1 MSLKKDFY
9 KRLSVILTLS
19 AVVVIAVVVQ
29 KQRGILLDDMKDK
42 GQAIARVLSSVTMDS
57 MLTYDYGTMERYV
70 RQVVEDKDIVSLR
83 IVRSDGEV
91 LAEARGAHGGKDTLQ
106 ASYPME
112 LGESSLGTVEVA
124 FSLVRLN
131 ALSRNIIV
139 SAVVFIL
146 AIHLIGLAV
155 NNAIINSLVIRPINA
170 LIAVTRGIKEGG
182 LKGRMP
188 ASPGNEFGELA
199 SAFNDMAASLDRN
212 FDDLVKSRKE
222 IQTEKNKLETI
233 VQSLADGLFVSN
245 SDGLIASFNRAAE
258 DISGYREQD
267 VLGLHCEEV
276 FKTRLCAD
284 ACALHNEDKTI
295 RNKETEIIT
304 KDGRRRIVSVSSA
317 IIRDSDGRAVGGV
330 QTFRDITEEKQRQ
343 VMLCQA
349 EKLAAV
355 GQMSAGIAHEINNP
369 LGNIYGYA
377 KVLLKDKTLTP
388 AQTEKLEI
396 IAEQAKKGGSVVQ
409 GLLDYSRQTGSKKET
424 VAVNALIADVVK
436 LLSPQAEK
444 SGISIET
451 EFAVLPDIQGDPR
464 QLEQVFFNRV
474 VNAMQAIEE
483 SGEIRIRSRKG
494 GDGSVWIT
502 VQDTG
507 PGIAP
512 ELQCRIF
519 DPFFTT
525 KPVGKGTGLGLSICA
540 GIVRDHNGSLDV
552 ESVPG
557 EGATFLVRLPVKEE
571 KHD

>member
-29 KQRGILLDDMKDK
+29 KQRGILRDDMKDK

-91 LAEARGAHGGKDTLQ
+91 LAEARGAQEGKDTLS

-139 SAVVFIL
+139 SAVAFIL
-146 AIHLIGLAV
+146 AIHIIGLVV

-170 LIAVTRGIKEGG
+170 LITTTRRIKEGG
-182 LKGRMP
+182 LKDRMP
-188 ASPGNEFGELA
+188 VAPGNEFGELA
-199 SAFNDMAASLDRN
+199 TAFNDMAASLDRN
-212 FDDLVKSRKE
+212 FDDLMKSRKE

-284 ACALHNEDKTI
+284 ACALHNEDKTV

-330 QTFRDITEEKQRQ
+330 QTFRDITDEKQRQ
-343 VMLCQA
+343 AMLCQA

-464 QLEQVFFNRV
+464 QLEQVFFNLAL
-474 VNAMQAIEE
+474 NALQAID
-483 SGEIRIRSRKG
+483 GPGVIRIRTGKG
-494 GDGSVWIT
+494 GDSSVT
-502 VQDTG
+502 VSVQDTG

-540 GIVRDHNGSLDV
+540 GIIRDHNGSLDV
-552 ESVPG
+552 ESVLG
-557 EGATFLVRLPVKEE
+557 EGATFFVRLPVKEDT
-571 KHD
+571 HG